1 MASID
6 LNNKTLKE
14 EKNYVSILTTDLS
27 STYDLVDHK
36 LLLRKLEFYGVK
48 NSAIELLEDFLNNR
62 KIFTQVQGFNS
73 EIKDSEN
80 CSVIQGSKLT
90 VFLHT
95 IFLIEIPLIPKLMR
109 DAQLIETLLELKIPQ
124 YYGIG
129 YFVNQYID
137 DSTNIIGCSNKVELQ
152 NYLKSYHEVLEEYYK
167 ANKLKLN
174 SEKTKII
181 VTKAKNN
188 TNDRSPVEF
197 KTAEGE
203 TIRED
208 NAIRILGF
216 LKNNRD
222 SYDSHLGQ
230 INGRVCKVLSEIRP
244 YLKHMNLKTR
254 RETIYAKAASLLLY
268 GSELFTGQTE
278 WTQRKITSIL
288 IKCNREI
295 YRKNWFKV
303 SN

>member
-27 STYDLVDHK
+27 SAYDLVDHK

-80 CSVIQGSKLT
+80 CSVIQGSKLSG
-90 VFLHT
+90 FLHT
-95 IFLIEIPLIPKLMR
+95 IFSIEIPLIPKLMR

-278 WTQRKITSIL
+278 
-288 IKCNREI
+288 
-295 YRKNWFKV
+295 
-303 SN
+303 